1 MVCRVRI
8 FGLTVAVLVPAVA
21 LAQAPPATKAPVAP
35 MTEQLDPKACAPSD
49 TPSTMGRGSEADQQ
63 RETTG
68 NLSDKLARSGGVICP
83 PDACRP
89 GNPAADPA
97 GRSNACHSAAGKPG
111 RRPIR
116 PAEVTARSGF
126 GALLDSIYRRFLY
139 RAHSGALFSEWR
151 GSSAG

>member
-63 RETTG
+63 RETAG

-83 PDACRP
+83 PMHVDPEIRQPTPP
-89 GNPAADPA
+89 G
-97 GRSNACHSAAGKPG
+97 GRMPVIPPPG
-111 RRPIR
+111 SPGGDQSVQ
-116 PAEVTARSGF
+116 PK
-126 GALLDSIYRRFLY
+126 
-139 RAHSGALFSEWR
+139 
-151 GSSAG
+151 